1 MPARV
6 LLLSASLLFLVDQS
20 VKAWALA
27 RLGDGH
33 GHPVALGAVRLR
45 AVVHRPAGDRRARG
59 EWTLAALWLAEAA
72 ALVALVQ
79 LAPFFQ
85 GTVAPGALGA
95 ALGGAGSN
103 LADRLWRGGVVD
115 IVDIRF

>member
-27 RLGDGH
+27 RLGDDCA
-33 GHPVALGAVRLR
+33 VALGAVRLR
-45 AVVHRPAGDRRARG
+45 AVVHRPAGNRRARG

-95 ALGGAGSN
+95 ALGGAGS
-103 LADRLWRGGVVD
+103 
-115 IVDIRF
+115 